1 WQSYYQQLYVLVPL
15 GQILTLKFGGK
26 SGSNTNNSESAHSME
41 NDLMNDVIKQLKSTK
56 PSLKRNLTSSNN
68 RKKSLKKGKKEK
80 NEETLTINEISE
92 LEIEEIKG
100 ACI

>member
-1 WQSYYQQLYVLVPL
+1 
-15 GQILTLKFGGK
+15 
-26 SGSNTNNSESAHSME
+26 
-41 NDLMNDVIKQLKSTK
+41 MNDVIKQLKSTK